1 MRLIVASAN
10 AQAAYAP
17 LMAAGHRVVSM
28 VRNVP
33 ALRAQIELEQPDG
46 VLIQGRL
53 GYAAAELM
61 QVLQSLAVPTVLVL
75 DSDDV
80 TPALKRVAP
89 VLPTD
94 TPWAEAAAALVKANA
109 AARSPDSSASP
120 SESDPEASASPAAPA
135 AVGDKVEAPAKH
147 KETARLLLYP
157 VVGGVGATT
166 LTLSLAAAAAQA
178 DLKSL
183 AASVDQLALLA
194 RLGIADEGPV
204 RQITNRFHATTVLGN
219 WDLPTDFDLV
229 VWEIDVGY
237 LKAAVLAQAPVAIL
251 TRSTGEGRLNAVRA
265 VHALRR
271 RGADVQS
278 VIVAR
283 RGSMTPEEFTR
294 HCRGDDPAF
303 PPVESL
309 PEDAQV
315 PALEDVAGHA
325 LDAPLYG
332 PAVERLAQALF
343 PALPWPVDED
353 EEAKLPGRIRA
364 ADGKPRR
371 WPIQI
376 ELTE

>member
-1 MRLIVASAN
+1 MRLIVASAH

-46 VLIQGRL
+46 VLIQGL
-53 GYAAAELM
+53 LSYDAAELT
-61 QVLQSLAVPTVLVL
+61 QVLQSLTVPTVLVL

-80 TPALKRVAP
+80 TPALQRVAP
-89 VLPTD
+89 VLPAD
-94 TPWAEAAAALVKANA
+94 TPWAEAAATLASA
-109 AARSPDSSASP
+109 AARSPISSASQ
-120 SESDPEASASPAAPA
+120 SESDPEASASPVEPA
-135 AVGDKVEAPAKH
+135 AVRDKVDAPANR

-157 VVGGVGATT
+157 VVGGAGATT

-178 DLKSL
+178 GLKSL

-194 RLGIADEGPV
+194 RLGIADEGRV
-204 RQITNRFHATTVLGN
+204 QRISGCFHATTVLGS
-219 WDLPTDFDLV
+219 WDLPTDFELV
-229 VWEIDVGY
+229 IWEIDVGY

-251 TRSTGEGRLNAVRA
+251 TRPTGEGRLNAVRA

-271 RGADVQS
+271 RDADVHS

-283 RGSMTPEEFTR
+283 RGSMKPEEFTR

-332 PAVERLAQALF
+332 PAVEKLARVLF
-343 PALPWPVDED
+343 SALPWPIDED
-353 EEAKLPGRIRA
+353 EEAKIPGRIRA
-364 ADGKPRR
+364 ASGKPRR

>member
-1 MRLIVASAN
+1 
-10 AQAAYAP
+10 
-17 LMAAGHRVVSM
+17 
-28 VRNVP
+28 
-33 ALRAQIELEQPDG
+33 
-46 VLIQGRL
+46 
-53 GYAAAELM
+53 
-61 QVLQSLAVPTVLVL
+61 
-75 DSDDV
+75 
-80 TPALKRVAP
+80 
-89 VLPTD
+89 
-94 TPWAEAAAALVKANA
+94 
-109 AARSPDSSASP
+109 
-120 SESDPEASASPAAPA
+120 
-135 AVGDKVEAPAKH
+135 
-147 KETARLLLYP
+147 LLLYP
-157 VVGGVGATT
+157 VVGGAGATT

-178 DLKSL
+178 EFKSL

-194 RLGIADEGPV
+194 RLGIADEGQV
-204 RQITNRFHATTVLGN
+204 RQITDRFHATTVLGS

-229 VWEIDVGY
+229 IWEIDVGY

-251 TRSTGEGRLNAVRA
+251 TRPTGEGRLNAVRA

-271 RGADVQS
+271 RGADVHS

-283 RGSMTPEEFTR
+283 RGSMTPEEFAR

-315 PALEDVAGHA
+315 PALEDVDGHA

-332 PAVERLAQALF
+332 PAVEKLAQALF
-343 PALPWPVDED
+343 PALPWSVDEG
-353 EEAKLPGRIRA
+353 EEAKLPGRIKA

>member
-1 MRLIVASAN
+1 MRLIVASAH

-17 LMAAGHRVVSM
+17 LMASGHRVVSM

-33 ALRAQIELEQPDG
+33 ALRAQIELDQPDG
-46 VLIQGRL
+46 VLIQGL
-53 GYAAAELM
+53 LSYDAAELT
-61 QVLQSLAVPTVLVL
+61 QVLQSLTVPTVLVL

-89 VLPTD
+89 VLPAD
-94 TPWAEAAAALVKANA
+94 TPWAEAAAALT
-109 AARSPDSSASP
+109 SAVTQP
-120 SESDPEASASPAAPA
+120 SDSPASSEPKSGPTTSPIMPA
-135 AVGDKVEAPAKH
+135 AVRDKVDAPAKH
-147 KETARLLLYP
+147 KETARMLLYP
-157 VVGGVGATT
+157 VVGGAGATT

-178 DLKSL
+178 GVKSL

-194 RLGIADEGPV
+194 RLGIADEGQV
-204 RQITNRFHATTVLGN
+204 RQITDHFHATTVLGN

-237 LKAAVLAQAPVAIL
+237 LKAAVLTQAPVAIL
-251 TRSTGEGRLNAVRA
+251 TRPTGEGRLNAVRA
-265 VHALRR
+265 VHALHRR
-271 RGADVQS
+271 SADVHS

-283 RGSMTPEEFTR
+283 RGSMTHSEFER

-303 PPVESL
+303 PLVESL

-332 PAVERLAQALF
+332 PAVERLTQALF
-343 PALPWPVDED
+343 PALPWPVDEN

>member
-1 MRLIVASAN
+1 MRLIVASTN
-10 AQAAYAP
+10 AQAAYAS

-33 ALRAQIELEQPDG
+33 ALRAQIELEQPEG

-53 GYAAAELM
+53 SYDAAELA
-61 QVLQSLAVPTVLVL
+61 QVVQSLSVATVLLL

-80 TPALKRVAP
+80 TPALKGVAP

-94 TPWAEAAAALVKANA
+94 TPWAEAAAALANA
-109 AARSPDSSASP
+109 AHRPSDSPASP
-120 SESDPEASASPAAPA
+120 SEPEPGPSASRSAPA
-135 AVGDKVEAPAKH
+135 AVRDEVDTPANH

-157 VVGGVGATT
+157 VVGGAGATT

-194 RLGIADEGPV
+194 RLGIADEGQV
-204 RQITNRFHATTVLGN
+204 RQITGYFHATTVLGS
-219 WDLPTDFDLV
+219 WQPPTDFDLV
-229 VWEIDVGY
+229 IWEIDVGY
-237 LKAAVLAQAPVAIL
+237 LKAAVLTQAPVAIL
-251 TRSTGEGRLNAVRA
+251 TRPTGEGRLNAVRA
-265 VHALRR
+265 VHTLHR
-271 RGADVQS
+271 RGAAVQS

-283 RGSMTPEEFTR
+283 RGSMKPEEFAR

-332 PAVERLAQALF
+332 PAVEKLARALF

-353 EEAKLPGRIRA
+353 EEAKIPGRITA
-364 ADGKPRR
+364 VGGNPRR

>member
-1 MRLIVASAN
+1 MRLIVASAH

-46 VLIQGRL
+46 VLIQGL
-53 GYAAAELM
+53 LSYDAAELT
-61 QVLQSLAVPTVLVL
+61 QVLQSLTVPTVLVL

-80 TPALKRVAP
+80 TPALQRVAP
-89 VLPTD
+89 VLPAD
-94 TPWAEAAAALVKANA
+94 TPWAEAAATLASA
-109 AARSPDSSASP
+109 AARSPISSASQ
-120 SESDPEASASPAAPA
+120 SESDPEASANPAAPA
-135 AVGDKVEAPAKH
+135 AVREKDDAPAKH
-147 KETARLLLYP
+147 KETARMLLYP
-157 VVGGVGATT
+157 VVGGAGATT
-166 LTLSLAAAAAQA
+166 LTLSLAATAAQVG
-178 DLKSL
+178 LKSL

-194 RLGIADEGPV
+194 RLGIADEGQV
-204 RQITNRFHATTVLGN
+204 QRISGCFHATTVLGS

-229 VWEIDVGY
+229 IWEIDVGY

-251 TRSTGEGRLNAVRA
+251 TRPTGEGRLNAVRA

-271 RGADVQS
+271 RGADIHS

-283 RGSMTPEEFTR
+283 RGSMTPDEFAR
-294 HCRGDDPAF
+294 HCRGDDPTF

-332 PAVERLAQALF
+332 PAVERLARALF
-343 PALPWPVDED
+343 PALPWPVEED
-353 EEAKLPGRIRA
+353 EEAKIPGRFRA